1 MTSTSYPLPRQTNLF
16 PQILAALLG
25 GLLLFFLSIAAVTS
39 GYQLYYSGRI
49 FPGVSVAGVDISGLA
64 PEEAALR
71 LNRNLIYP
79 YAGQIL
85 FRDGEKAW
93 LAAPAQL
100 GLVFDVGASVQS
112 AYRVGRSG
120 GLFGNLAAEVNA
132 WQGGVDISPVILFDQ
147 RVAYDYLQSIAA
159 QIDKPVI
166 EASLTIQGTQVSDT
180 PGQVGSLVNV
190 DTTLLNLTA
199 QLQSFQDGEV
209 PLVVEDQAPQILDA
223 SAAAATA
230 RQILSAPLTLSIPDM
245 QSGDPGPW
253 VVDVQTL
260 ANMLLVTRAVSL
272 TVPSVSGEQYRIS
285 LDATVLQPFLEGI
298 AASLDRG
305 FEDARFTFN
314 DDTRQLDLIQ
324 PAVIGR
330 KLDVEATLA
339 AIQQKALQ
347 GEHNIPLELVY
358 TQPAVGNDAT
368 AESLGITGL
377 VSDPDRSYTYF
388 LGSSSE
394 RIQNI
399 KTAAA
404 KFRGLLVAPGQT
416 FSMAEALGD
425 ISLENGF
432 QEALI
437 ISNGRTITGVGGGVC
452 QVSTTLF
459 RTAFFAGY
467 PIVERT
473 PHAYRVGYYEQTLY
487 GHDPNLAGLDATVF
501 VPLVDFKFTND
512 TPYWLLMETYVND
525 GARRLTWKFYST
537 SDGRTVEWHTTGPQ
551 DVVPAPDPL
560 FQENSDLEPGEMKQV
575 DWSADGANITV
586 TRIVWRGG
594 QILYNDTITTHYTAW
609 QAVCEYGPGTENPE
623 SLAQE
628 KDLCQN

>member
-314 DDTRQLDLIQ
+314 DDTRQLGLIQ
-324 PAVIGR
+324 PAVTGR

-628 KDLCQN
+628 LGLCQQ